1 MARSAWRRTRRLQ
14 FGTKKCV
21 KLHVEKTCDQNICKD
36 LAVDGWNLNVKED
49 TETGNCV
56 QVGT

>member
-1 MARSAWRRTRRLQ
+1 MQ

-36 LAVDGWNLNVKED
+36 LAVDGWNLNVKEG